1 MSIKNPQLKSAL
13 EKVLGVKID
22 KPKITLEAGFLEGVT
37 YPDGMSV
44 PMVASLNEFGTYNIP
59 PRPFFRNAINK
70 NSDKWGKIFLQGMQK
85 QGARN
90 AFGLLGERI
99 RKDIVQSIN
108 DTNEPPNSPVTI
120 ARKGSSK
127 PLVDTGLMR
136 ASVNYRIKE

>member
-1 MSIKNPQLKSAL
+1 MSIKNPQLKTAL
-13 EKVLGVKID
+13 EKVLGVKVD

-108 DTNEPPNSPVTI
+108 YTNEPPNSPVTI

>member
-1 MSIKNPQLKSAL
+1 MSIKNPQLKTAL
-13 EKVLGVKID
+13 EKVLGVKVD
-22 KPKITLEAGFLEGVT
+22 KPKIILEAGFLEGVT

-85 QGARN
+85 QSARN

>member
-1 MSIKNPQLKSAL
+1 MSIKNPQLKTAL
-13 EKVLGVKID
+13 EKVLGVKVD

-37 YPDGMSV
+37 YSDGMSV

-85 QGARN
+85 QNAKN

>member
-1 MSIKNPQLKSAL
+1 MSIKNPQLKTAL
-13 EKVLGVKID
+13 EKVLGVKVD

-37 YPDGMSV
+37 YSDGMSV

-70 NSDKWGKIFLQGMQK
+70 NSDKWGKVFLQGMQK
-85 QGARN
+85 QNAKN

>member
-1 MSIKNPQLKSAL
+1 MSIKNPQLKTAL
-13 EKVLGVKID
+13 EKVLGVKVD

>member
-13 EKVLGVKID
+13 EKVLGVKVD

-37 YPDGMSV
+37 YSDGMSV

-59 PRPFFRNAINK
+59 PRPFFRNAISK
-70 NSDKWGKIFLQGMQK
+70 NYERWGKVFLQGMQK
-85 QGARN
+85 QGAKN

-99 RKDIVQSIN
+99 RRDVIQSIN

>member
-13 EKVLGVKID
+13 EKVLGVKVD

-70 NSDKWGKIFLQGMQK
+70 NSDKWGKVFLQGMQK

>member
-1 MSIKNPQLKSAL
+1 MSIKNPQLKTAL
-13 EKVLGVKID
+13 EKVLGVKVD

-70 NSDKWGKIFLQGMQK
+70 NSDKWGKVFLQGMQK

>member
-13 EKVLGVKID
+13 EKVLGVKVD

-37 YPDGMSV
+37 YSDGMSV

>member
-1 MSIKNPQLKSAL
+1 MSIKNPQLKTAL
-13 EKVLGVKID
+13 EKVLGVKVD
-22 KPKITLEAGFLEGVT
+22 KPKIILEAGFLEGVT

-70 NSDKWGKIFLQGMQK
+70 NSDKWGKVFLQGMQK
-85 QGARN
+85 QSARN

-99 RKDIVQSIN
+99 RKDIIQSIN

>member
-1 MSIKNPQLKSAL
+1 MSIKNPQLKTAL
-13 EKVLGVKID
+13 EKVLGVKVD

-37 YPDGMSV
+37 YSDGMSV

-99 RKDIVQSIN
+99 RRDVIQSIN

>member
-1 MSIKNPQLKSAL
+1 MSIKNPQLKTAL
-13 EKVLGVKID
+13 EKVLGVKVD

-37 YPDGMSV
+37 YSDGMSV
-44 PMVASLNEFGTYNIP
+44 PMVASLNEFGTYDIP

-70 NSDKWGKIFLQGMQK
+70 NSDKWGKVFLQGMQK
-85 QGARN
+85 QSARN

-99 RKDIVQSIN
+99 RKDIIQSIN

>member
-13 EKVLGVKID
+13 EKVLGVKVD

-85 QGARN
+85 QNAKN

>member
-1 MSIKNPQLKSAL
+1 MSIKNPQLKTAL
-13 EKVLGVKID
+13 EKVLGVKVD

-37 YPDGMSV
+37 YSDGMSV

-99 RKDIVQSIN
+99 RKDIIQSIN

>member
-1 MSIKNPQLKSAL
+1 MSIKNPQLKTSL
-13 EKVLGVKID
+13 EKVLGVKVD

-37 YPDGMSV
+37 YSDGMSV

-99 RKDIVQSIN
+99 RKDIIQSIN

>member
-1 MSIKNPQLKSAL
+1 MSIKNPQLKTAL
-13 EKVLGVKID
+13 EKVLGVKVD

-37 YPDGMSV
+37 YSDGMSV

-70 NSDKWGKIFLQGMQK
+70 NSDKWGKVFLQGMQK